1 MKRFLSTIIL
11 SLLILIFTSCEKPAE
26 QKPFITDVALK
37 TKLQDEKVWLEFS
50 AMMNLKTFV
59 LPSLQFPVI
68 DFRHPEIIYGK
79 LYMAPSFTPGES
91 EIAIDI
97 NLTELAKLEAVE
109 PTLPNGGRLPI
120 GGVDRADVIEIQIP
134 QIHGTVYIALN
145 TLHPDKKV
153 FMSGFALSIPQAD
166 GIGTAVG
173 PGQLFPH
180 FTIKNVLIYAGV
192 YTSDEANKTGI
203 GVFSDL
209 SSVIS
214 KDLAQMIISQDH
226 ISAEDYQ
233 KALRAPK
240 ISSQENQF
248 LNKNEKIDYRYARKL
263 QLQLG
268 KAEKLNGP
276 IQVRY

>member
-1 MKRFLSTIIL
+1 MKHFQYTILFIL
-11 SLLILIFTSCEKPAE
+11 SLFLLSSCNKPEE
-26 QKPFITDVALK
+26 QKSFITDVALK
-37 TKLQDEKVWLEFS
+37 TKLQDEKVWLEAS

-68 DFRHPEIIYGK
+68 DFRHPEIVYGK

-109 PTLPNGGRLPI
+109 PTLPNGAKLPV
-120 GGVDRADVIEIQIP
+120 GGVDRADIVEIPIP
-134 QIHGTVYIALN
+134 QIHGTVYIAIN
-145 TLHPDKKV
+145 TLRPQHRI

-173 PGQLFPH
+173 QGQLFPR
-180 FTIKNVLIYAGV
+180 FTIKNVVVSAGV
-192 YTSDEANKTGI
+192 YTSTEPNKTGI
-203 GVFSDL
+203 GVFTDL

-214 KDLAQMIISQDH
+214 QDLADMIVHQDRISL
-226 ISAEDYQ
+226 EDYE
-233 KALRAPK
+233 KALKAPK
-240 ISSQENQF
+240 LSAQENLF
-248 LNKNEKIDYRYARKL
+248 FRNTEAIDLRYARKL
-263 QLQLG
+263 KLELG
-268 KAEKLNGP
+268 KAEKLTKP

>member
-1 MKRFLSTIIL
+1 MKRFLSTIML
-11 SLLILIFTSCEKPAE
+11 AVLGFTLVSCEKPAE
-26 QKPFITDVALK
+26 QKPFITDIALK
-37 TKLQDEKVWLEFS
+37 TKLQDEKVWLEVS

-59 LPSLQFPVI
+59 LPSLQFPVV
-68 DFRHPEIIYGK
+68 DFRNPGIVYGK

-97 NLTELAKLEAVE
+97 NLSELAKLEAVE
-109 PTLPNGGRLPI
+109 PTLPNGGKLPV
-120 GGVDRADVIEIQIP
+120 GGVDRADVIQIPIP

-145 TLHPDKKV
+145 TLRPQHRI

-173 PGQLFPH
+173 QGQLFPR

-192 YTSDEANKTGI
+192 YSSDEPNKTGI
-203 GVFSDL
+203 GVFTDL

-214 KDLAQMIISQDH
+214 QDLADMIVAQDRISID
-226 ISAEDYQ
+226 DYQ
-233 KALRAPK
+233 KALEAPK
-240 ISSQENQF
+240 LSAKNNLF
-248 LNKNEKIDYRYARKL
+248 LNKNEVIDYRYARKL

-268 KAEKLNGP
+268 KAEKLNKP